1 MTCESHVGS
10 NAQRRE
16 HSWKPSV
23 GEGQTTHPPTMVEEL
38 WVQETLLS
46 LTVVLVTMESKGAT
60 VAADTSVEG
69 EGRIEIEGVWSGVD
83 EVEFKGEDA
92 VRSGGDGG
100 RTIDATIVVAT
111 VPSGCRCCRRHL
123 SLGHVVSIH
132 LLTMDVGDD
141 TKRYFRA
148 ISMAVMLFRL

>member
-1 MTCESHVGS
+1 M
-10 NAQRRE
+10 RRE
-16 HSWKPSV
+16 ETIRGNPV
-23 GEGQTTHPPTMVEEL
+23 LQTTHSPTMVEEL

-69 EGRIEIEGVWSGVD
+69 EVRIEIEGVWSGVD
-83 EVEFKGEDA
+83 EVELKGEDA
-92 VRSGGDGG
+92 LRRGSDGS

-111 VPSGCRCCRRHL
+111 VPSDCRCCRRHL

-132 LLTMDVGDD
+132 LLTIDVGDH
-141 TKRYFRA
+141 TKRSFRA
-148 ISMAVMLFRL
+148 ISTAAIFERPVKALRKYWVQ

>member
-1 MTCESHVGS
+1 
-10 NAQRRE
+10 
-16 HSWKPSV
+16 
-23 GEGQTTHPPTMVEEL
+23 MVEEV

-92 VRSGGDGG
+92 
-100 RTIDATIVVAT
+100 
-111 VPSGCRCCRRHL
+111 L
-123 SLGHVVSIH
+123 
-132 LLTMDVGDD
+132 
-141 TKRYFRA
+141 
-148 ISMAVMLFRL
+148 